1 MVTAAA
7 EQRGPKM
14 VSTSAR
20 EFAQARPRGS
30 SPNCCSLGGSS
41 PFSSSTALG
50 LPLPAPPSSSTQS
63 TARDSSSMSTSRSCN
78 SSRAQY
84 SARANA
90 SIWPSAVPKPSAS
103 DALLVTDADVEA
115 VGGGLPAAAPTSGG
129 GGPLSQG
136 EIKIIQ
142 RALRASTADGEKQP
156 LSRAAVEVGLTLLH
170 VERLDPSE
178 GTFAAD
184 FKLHCR
190 WRDRAFEAD
199 ADMASLRWKGAFAN
213 GVVAAHHR
221 PGEAWPE
228 CVVKPLDPELVDRS
242 RPRVDVRAP
251 PPPSNGPPF
260 ARRWHTCILAAR
272 VLSPEPS
279 LCDTAAYAAMECAAG
294 TQCTT
299 QCSRLL
305 PTAPDCLQC
314 SRLLT
319 SSPDCLQLLTTAYN
333 CSWCAAGAQRHRGC
347 LCRRRL
353 AALLPLSQRRSGR
366 RALH

>member
-1 MVTAAA
+1 
-7 EQRGPKM
+7 
-14 VSTSAR
+14 
-20 EFAQARPRGS
+20 
-30 SPNCCSLGGSS
+30 
-41 PFSSSTALG
+41 
-50 LPLPAPPSSSTQS
+50 
-63 TARDSSSMSTSRSCN
+63 MSTSRSCN

-242 RPRVDVRAP
+242 RPRVDVLNAIEDAYAVDDSLRCFLSPNDAAGVVRSTERFRGTFRSPMSLVGTRAP
-251 PPPSNGPPF
+251 LLPPTPFFSSLPQPPSLFHSLLLPSVAPF
-260 ARRWHTCILAAR
+260 HHTVLNERRVERMLHAGFLPLRRARPRPCSPSLEDERRRAPTRAARR
-272 VLSPEPS
+272 
-279 LCDTAAYAAMECAAG
+279 
-294 TQCTT
+294 
-299 QCSRLL
+299 
-305 PTAPDCLQC
+305 
-314 SRLLT
+314 
-319 SSPDCLQLLTTAYN
+319 
-333 CSWCAAGAQRHRGC
+333 
-347 LCRRRL
+347 
-353 AALLPLSQRRSGR
+353 
-366 RALH
+366 